1 MRREAS
7 IDYYDTRF
15 IKIDEE
21 TYIRQIKPHWY
32 SSWKIVVKKNSKR
45 PIIFKRN
52 EVKYFWHGRCI
63 ETCDIGDGSAAWK
76 WDKYDLM

>member
-21 TYIRQIKPHWY
+21 TYI
-32 SSWKIVVKKNSKR
+32 VKKNSKR

-52 EVKYFWHGRCI
+52 EVKSFSKGGYFEYCS
-63 ETCDIGDGSAAWK
+63 IGDGSSSWK

>member
-52 EVKYFWHGRCI
+52 EVKSFSKGGYFEYCS
-63 ETCDIGDGSAAWK
+63 IGDGSGAWK

>member
-1 MRREAS
+1 MIREAS

-15 IKIDEE
+15 IKIDEN

-52 EVKYFWHGRCI
+52 EVKSFSKSGYFEYCS
-63 ETCDIGDGSAAWK
+63 IGDGSSAWK